1 MTVPLT
7 VAYVQFDSVAIFP
20 RSMRLPAFN
29 VLRSRASHCFYII
42 RSAPEHSPGASS
54 RGNYPRSS
62 QGCYRRCRDEDDSPS
77 QAAAVWGRAGRG
89 TRMLTASTT

>member
-20 RSMRLPAFN
+20 RSTRLPAFN

-42 RSAPEHSPGASS
+42 RSVPEHSPGASS

-62 QGCYRRCRDEDDSPS
+62 QGCYRRCRDEDDCSES
-77 QAAAVWGRAGRG
+77 GSRSLGTGGSWG
-89 TRMLTASTT
+89 RMLTASTT